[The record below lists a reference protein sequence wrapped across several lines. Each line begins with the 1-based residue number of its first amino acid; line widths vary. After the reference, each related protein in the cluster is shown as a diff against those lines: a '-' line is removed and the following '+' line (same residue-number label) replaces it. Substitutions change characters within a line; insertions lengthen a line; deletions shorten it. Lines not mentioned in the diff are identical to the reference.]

1 MLNGIDVHELNLRPY
16 INQLFWDET
25 WNSFFGVIYL
35 AINA

>member
-1 MLNGIDVHELNLRPY
+1 MVNGVDIHELNLGPF

-25 WNSFFGVIYL
+25 WNSFFGVTDL